1 MSKWYLQFF
10 RRFVFA
16 SLMCACM
23 AAWALPSP
31 KDIEAAVDAGRLSQA
46 ESMLREVIQEKPQ
59 SAKAHFELGEVL
71 AREGH
76 YSQAVQAL
84 KEAQQLDPSLKF
96 TNQPEHF
103 NALLEKVTGLA
114 ASANVSVNAGAKA
127 GVTTTNQSQTLA
139 VPAQSGGIP
148 LSYIW
153 LGIALLVVVALVIR
167 RRQAPATVVEVPVA
181 ARGFGGQFTPNVP
194 AGYPPGYAP
203 QAYPPGYAPTAGGS
217 TMTGAVVG
225 GLAGVAAGYALSR
238 AMEGDHRG
246 VESYPAAGNSGATA
260 GGYVPI
266 DNPAPPDF
274 GSFDAGAGDGWD
286 NSGNDVASGGDDS
299 W

>member
-1 MSKWYLQFF
+1 
-10 RRFVFA
+10 
-16 SLMCACM
+16 
-23 AAWALPSP
+23 
-31 KDIEAAVDAGRLSQA
+31 
-46 ESMLREVIQEKPQ
+46 
-59 SAKAHFELGEVL
+59 
-71 AREGH
+71 
-76 YSQAVQAL
+76 
-84 KEAQQLDPSLKF
+84 
-96 TNQPEHF
+96 
-103 NALLEKVTGLA
+103 
-114 ASANVSVNAGAKA
+114 
-127 GVTTTNQSQTLA
+127 
-139 VPAQSGGIP
+139 
-148 LSYIW
+148 
-153 LGIALLVVVALVIR
+153 
-167 RRQAPATVVEVPVA
+167 
-181 ARGFGGQFTPNVP
+181 VP